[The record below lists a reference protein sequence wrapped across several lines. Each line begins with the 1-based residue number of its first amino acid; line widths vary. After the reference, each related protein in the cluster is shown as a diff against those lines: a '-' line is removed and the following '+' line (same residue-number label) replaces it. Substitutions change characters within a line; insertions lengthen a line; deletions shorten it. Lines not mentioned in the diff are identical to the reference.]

1 METIKIKH
9 KEYQIT
15 QIISDDKYIGSY
27 KDKKYLL
34 RKFDYSSEEG
44 KALLYNIKKLIN
56 NGVKVPKL
64 IAVDKKAGFLVSE
77 YIEGITAMEYLSK
90 QDFSEDLFDQL
101 FKINHMAKSGRM
113 TLNYSPDKWIIREG
127 ELYYV
132 YPWFINYNPKEELS
146 EKYLRLYFN
155 TKELAEFLDKNGVFY
170 DKSRIKDEYS
180 TNKEMVLM
188 TVKYYR

>member
-27 KDKKYLL
+27 KNKEYLL
-34 RKFDYSSEEG
+34 RKFDYSTEEG

-90 QDFSEDLFDQL
+90 LDFSEDLFDQL

-146 EKYLRLYFN
+146 GKYLRLYFN
-155 TKELAEFLDKNGVFY
+155 TKELAEFLDKNDVFY

>member
-1 METIKIKH
+1 
-9 KEYQIT
+9 
-15 QIISDDKYIGSY
+15 
-27 KDKKYLL
+27 
-34 RKFDYSSEEG
+34 
-44 KALLYNIKKLIN
+44 
-56 NGVKVPKL
+56 
-64 IAVDKKAGFLVSE
+64 
-77 YIEGITAMEYLSK
+77 
-90 QDFSEDLFDQL
+90 
-101 FKINHMAKSGRM
+101 MAKSGRM
-113 TLNYSPDKWIIREG
+113 TLNYSPDKWIISNG
-127 ELYYV
+127 VLYYV

>member
-1 METIKIKH
+1 METVKIKH

-64 IAVDKKAGFLVSE
+64 IAVDKKVGFLVSE

-101 FKINHMAKSGRM
+101 FKINHMAKSGKM
-113 TLNYSPDKWIIREG
+113 TLNYSPDKWIISNG

>member
-1 METIKIKH
+1 METVKIKH

-77 YIEGITAMEYLSK
+77 YIDGISAMEYLSK

-127 ELYYV
+127 DLYYV

-146 EKYLRLYFN
+146 EKYLKLYFN

>member
-64 IAVDKKAGFLVSE
+64 IAVDKKVGFLVSE
-77 YIEGITAMEYLSK
+77 FIEGITAMEYLSK

-146 EKYLRLYFN
+146 EKYLKLYFN
-155 TKELAEFLDKNGVFY
+155 TKELAEFLNKNDVFY

>member
-64 IAVDKKAGFLVSE
+64 IAVDKKVGFLVSE
-77 YIEGITAMEYLSK
+77 FIEGITAMEYLSK

-146 EKYLRLYFN
+146 EKYLKLYFN
-155 TKELAEFLDKNGVFY
+155 TKELAEFLNENDVFY

>member
-1 METIKIKH
+1 METVKIKH